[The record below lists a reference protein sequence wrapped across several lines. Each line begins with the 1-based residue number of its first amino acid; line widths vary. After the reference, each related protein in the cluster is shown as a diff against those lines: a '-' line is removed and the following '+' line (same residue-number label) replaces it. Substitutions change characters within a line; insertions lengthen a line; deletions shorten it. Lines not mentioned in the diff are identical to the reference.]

1 MPQNRPKSPRRKP
14 KQARAQ
20 QTIEVV
26 LEGAARVLARR
37 GYAAATTNRIAAEAG
52 VSVGT
57 VYEYFAGKDAVF
69 EALIQREIGALV
81 RAFQAQGF
89 GGDTRVADAAGPAD
103 GARRAGAA
111 AGADGARLEDEVR
124 GLIAAGM
131 QAMRHGPELYRVLE
145 TVPGAAFRRHLAGAR
160 EIVVDLVRQLLERHR
175 DEVRV
180 ADLGLAAFVV
190 VSAVEGVG
198 TNADA
203 GVFDERL
210 ARELVSLV
218 VSYLTGPPPKR
229 RTAPERPRW

>member
-1 MPQNRPKSPRRKP
+1 MPQSRAKSPRRKP

-26 LEGAARVLARR
+26 LDGAARVLARR

-81 RAFQAQGF
+81 QAFQARGF
-89 GGDTRVADAAGPAD
+89 GRE
-103 GARRAGAA
+103 
-111 AGADGARLEDEVR
+111 ARLEDEVH

-145 TVPGAAFRRHLAGAR
+145 AVPGAAFRRHLAGAR
-160 EIVVDLVRQLLERHR
+160 KIVVGLVRQLLEMHR
-175 DEVRV
+175 DELRV
-180 ADLGLAAFVV
+180 PDLDLAAFVV

-198 TNADA
+198 GNVEAQ
-203 GVFDERL
+203 VFDARL

-218 VSYLTGPPPKR
+218 VSYLTGR
-229 RTAPERPRW
+229 APSPVAEPRA